1 MDRNEDFLRE
11 KHIQYFLNSIS
22 VLPPAY
28 TSLDTN
34 RLSLAFFAIS
44 ALDLL
49 DALDRLKSKEE
60 IIDWVY
66 SLQIICP
73 IDSENTKRSSKN
85 HSSCTDLST
94 RCGFIGSS
102 FMGFTFS
109 PKCDCNFAT
118 HFNTNHIAMTYF
130 ALSILLILG
139 DDFSCI
145 NRTHIITSLRCL
157 QRTDGSFAATPNGS
171 ESDMRFLYCACAIST
186 MLGSWDGIDK
196 DRAVKYINMCQSY
209 DSGVGLLPGQ
219 ESHGGSTYCS
229 ISALFLMNRLSDLPK
244 KSTLLRW
251 CMERQVGGFQGRRNK
266 RPDTCYSFWVGATIT
281 LIGFF
286 SLVNEE
292 SVRQFHIDD
301 CQCPRTGG
309 FSKLPGLHPDVLH
322 SYFSICAMSL
332 IKEPGILQL
341 DNSLCISKRAAERI
355 KLLNEM

>member
-1 MDRNEDFLRE
+1 MTTQSCMDRNEDFLRE

-66 SLQIICP
+66 SLQII
-73 IDSENTKRSSKN
+73 SK
-85 HSSCTDLST
+85 H
-94 RCGFIGSS
+94 S

-145 NRTHIITSLRCL
+145 NRTHIIKSLRCL